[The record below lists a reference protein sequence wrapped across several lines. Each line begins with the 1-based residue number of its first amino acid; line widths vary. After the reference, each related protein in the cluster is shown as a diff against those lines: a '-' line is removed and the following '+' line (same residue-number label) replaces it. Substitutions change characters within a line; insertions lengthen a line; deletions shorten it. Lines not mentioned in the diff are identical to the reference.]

1 MKENFKEII
10 KKGKWLSNTLLTILL
25 IAIIVS
31 IVIALNIFLDK
42 TNISD
47 IDLTKE
53 KLLVAFIFIIHRK
66 RLQKSCKNDKINNK
80 SIKKIGKK
88 I

>member
-25 IAIIVS
+25 MAIIVA

-53 KLLVAFIFIIHRK
+53 KLYSLSEESKEKIKNITKETKIRK
-66 RLQKSCKNDKINNK
+66 RNLKTTLN
-80 SIKKIGKK
+80 
-88 I
+88 